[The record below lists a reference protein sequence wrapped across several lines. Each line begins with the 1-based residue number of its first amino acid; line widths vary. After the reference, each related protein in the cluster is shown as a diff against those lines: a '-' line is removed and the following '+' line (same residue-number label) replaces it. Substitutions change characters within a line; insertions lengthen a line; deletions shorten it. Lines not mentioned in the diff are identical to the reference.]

1 MVTAR
6 NSMLHSGTPK
16 DLFLGDNDYCEYMTL
31 ALLLIIG
38 DGALRLRCP

>member
-6 NSMLHSGTPK
+6 NSMLRRGTPK
-16 DLFLGDNDYCEYMTL
+16 DLFLGENVYSEFMTL

-38 DGALRLRCP
+38 GGGLRLRCP